1 MGDTGAL
8 VNKEMAEVVD
18 KKLQLMSV
26 NEAVDTADSKDAN
39 ADNKDANADNKDATV
54 DNKDDANVDHKGDA
68 VDPGKLF
75 LEYFFVYSKTACC
88 LTFYFYIC
96 AFKKYYYSM
105 CTVEF

>member
-39 ADNKDANADNKDATV
+39 ADNKDATV

-68 VDPGKLF
+68 VDAGKLF